1 MSIYVKTVII
11 ALILVAT
18 AFLAAKAFAHIPYT
32 TDECARAAGT
42 IKLMADFRDKDVT
55 IEVTKDAV
63 VKAVAALGPEE
74 GYVKD
79 ENDLKFL
86 LAAADI
92 VYSHKEMTGDQ
103 LASSAYKDC
112 RKVFQAET
120 KTDHKTGLTT

>member
-1 MSIYVKTVII
+1 MKTII
-11 ALILVAT
+11 GLQLFGA
-18 AFLAAKAFAHIPYT
+18 LAAAAFVTLSAQAHTPYT

-42 IKLMADFRDKDVT
+42 IKLMADFRDKEVT

-63 VKAVAALGPEE
+63 VKAVASLSPEE

-86 LAAADI
+86 LAAADV

-120 KTDHKTGLTT
+120 KTDRKTGLTT